1 MSILSNRIT
10 FLEAS
15 AKEERNIREIFKSFL
30 TLSKISIQMEDSSL
44 KRRSSAYVKS
54 RTGVGSGSGSGSGK
68 PTSSASDSPSKIV
81 QKSPQFLSEESAK
94 PRSRSLIR
102 RSSRK
107 AKQNVRDA
115 SSGGGAG
122 DCGVV

>member
-1 MSILSNRIT
+1 M
-10 FLEAS
+10 EAS
-15 AKEERNIREIFKSFL
+15 AKEETNIREIFRSFL
-30 TLSKISIQMEDSSL
+30 TLSKISVQAEESAL

-54 RTGVGSGSGSGSGK
+54 RTGAKGAGASGE
-68 PTSSASDSPSKIV
+68 SPSKATL
-81 QKSPQFLSEESAK
+81 KSPQFLSEESAK

-102 RSSRK
+102 K

-115 SSGGGAG
+115 SSGGGVG

>member
-1 MSILSNRIT
+1 
-10 FLEAS
+10 
-15 AKEERNIREIFKSFL
+15 
-30 TLSKISIQMEDSSL
+30 L
-44 KRRSSAYVKS
+44 KRRSSAYVKT
-54 RTGVGSGSGSGSGK
+54 RTGSGGKSGSS
-68 PTSSASDSPSKIV
+68 TTDSPSKIV
-81 QKSPQFLSEESAK
+81 QKSPQFLSEDSAK